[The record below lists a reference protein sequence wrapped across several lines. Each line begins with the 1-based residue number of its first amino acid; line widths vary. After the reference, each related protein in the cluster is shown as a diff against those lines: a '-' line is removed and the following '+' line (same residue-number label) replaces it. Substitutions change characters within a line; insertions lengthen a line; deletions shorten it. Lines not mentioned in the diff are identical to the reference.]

1 MIFNLVMSD
10 LTYFEK
16 QTIQRFLEMGNG
28 YVLDFSNRTLQEF
41 LAETLGVDIYSDK
54 YDYSSGSKANRIRGF
69 LQVESNYKSGLLLE
83 KFCEYWINQIHQG
96 DRNYDQSDEHRYK
109 ECLKIAERLKSGGPV
124 ENLDALEPNVDDQD
138 FSKLSKSIKDSIEK
152 NEPESA
158 LDRLHTFVVKYV
170 RGLCSKYEIDYE
182 QNHPLHSLFGSY
194 VKHLVNDNLIESDM
208 TERILK
214 SSISVLEAF
223 NDVRNNQSFAHDN
236 PILNYNES
244 ILIFNDVSNVI
255 KFIESIEAE
264 RKIEFDVSET
274 EDEFDDYL
282 PF

>member
-1 MIFNLVMSD
+1 MAD
-10 LTYFEK
+10 LTYFER
-16 QTIQRFLEMGNG
+16 QTLEKFLEMDGG

-41 LAETLGVDIYSDK
+41 LAETLKIDIYSKK
-54 YDYSSGSKANRIRGF
+54 YDYASGSKANRIRAF
-69 LQVESNYKSGLLLE
+69 LQIESNYNSGLLLE
-83 KFCEYWINQIHQG
+83 KLCEYWIIQIRNG
-96 DRNYDQSDEHRYK
+96 DRDYDQSDEHRHK
-109 ECLKIAERLKSGGPV
+109 ECLKIVDRLKSGGAV
-124 ENLDALEPNVDDQD
+124 ENLDALEPNIDDED
-138 FSKLSKSIKDSIEK
+138 FSKLSMSIKHSIEK

-158 LDRLHTFVVKYV
+158 LDRLHTFTVKYI
-170 RGLCSKYEIDYE
+170 RGLCSKHEIGYELS
-182 QNHPLHSLFGSY
+182 HPLHSLFGSY
-194 VKHLVNDNLIESDM
+194 VKHLVNENLIESEM

-223 NDVRNNQSFAHDN
+223 NHVRNNQSFAHDN

-264 RKIEFDVSET
+264 RKIEIDVSES
-274 EDEFDDYL
+274 EVELDDDL

>member
-1 MIFNLVMSD
+1 MSD

-16 QTIQRFLEMGNG
+16 QTIERFLEMDSG

-41 LAETLGVDIYSDK
+41 LAETLRIDIYSDK
-54 YDYSSGSKANRIRGF
+54 YDYGSGSKANRIRGF
-69 LQVESNYKSGLLLE
+69 LKVESNYNAGLLLE
-83 KFCEYWINQIHQG
+83 KLCEYWINQIHQG
-96 DRNYDQSDEHRYK
+96 IRDYDQSDEIRYK
-109 ECLKIAERLKSGGPV
+109 ECLKIVERLKSGGPV
-124 ENLDALEPNVDDQD
+124 ENLDALEPNVDDED

-170 RGLCSKYEIDYE
+170 RELCSKHEIKYE
-182 QNHPLHSLFGSY
+182 QSHPLHSLFGSY
-194 VKHLVNDNLIESDM
+194 VKHLVGENLIESDM

-264 RKIEFDVSET
+264 RKIEFDVTES
-274 EDEFDDYL
+274 EDEFDDDL

>member
-1 MIFNLVMSD
+1 MAK

-16 QTIQRFLEMGNG
+16 QTVERFLEMEYG
-28 YVLDFSNRTLQEF
+28 YVLDFSNRTLREF
-41 LAETLGVDIYSDK
+41 LAETLGIDIYSDK
-54 YDYSSGSKANRIRGF
+54 YDYGSGSKANRIRGF
-69 LQVESNYKSGLLLE
+69 LNVESNYNTGLLLE

-96 DRNYDQSDEHRYK
+96 DRDYDQSDELRYK
-109 ECLKIAERLKSGGPV
+109 ECLKISERLKSGGPV
-124 ENLDALEPNVDDQD
+124 ENLDALEPNVDDED

-170 RGLCSKYEIDYE
+170 RELCTKHEIDYE
-182 QNHPLHSLFGSY
+182 QNHPLHTLFGSY
-194 VKHLVNDNLIESDM
+194 VKHLVSENLIESDM

-223 NDVRNNQSFAHDN
+223 NNVRNNQSFAHDN

-264 RKIEFDVSET
+264 RKIELDVSESNDKF
-274 EDEFDDYL
+274 EDDL

>member
-1 MIFNLVMSD
+1 MAN

-16 QTIQRFLEMGNG
+16 QTVERFLEMGNG

-41 LAETLGVDIYSDK
+41 LAETLRIDIYSDK

-69 LQVESNYKSGLLLE
+69 LKVESNYNVGLLLE
-83 KFCEYWINQIHQG
+83 QFCEYWINQIHQG
-96 DRNYDQSDEHRYK
+96 DRNYDNSDEHRYK
-109 ECLKIAERLKSGGPV
+109 ECLKISERLKSGGPV
-124 ENLDALEPNVDDQD
+124 ENLDALEPNIDDED
-138 FSKLSKSIKDSIEK
+138 FSKLSKSIRDSIEK

-170 RGLCSKYEIDYE
+170 RELCSKHEIEYE
-182 QNHPLHSLFGSY
+182 QNHPLHHLFGSY
-194 VKHLVNDNLIESDM
+194 VKHLVRENLIESNM
-208 TERILK
+208 TKRILK

-223 NDVRNNQSFAHDN
+223 NDVRNKQSFAHDN

-255 KFIESIEAE
+255 KFIESIESE
-264 RKIEFDVSET
+264 RKIEFSVQESEKAV
-274 EDEFDDYL
+274 DDDL

>member
-1 MIFNLVMSD
+1 MAD
-10 LTYFEK
+10 LTYFER
-16 QTIQRFLEMGNG
+16 QTVERFLEMGDG

-41 LAETLGVDIYSDK
+41 LAETLKIDIYSEK
-54 YDYSSGSKANRIRGF
+54 YDYASGSKANRIRGF
-69 LQVESNYKSGLLLE
+69 FQVESNYNAGLLLE

-124 ENLDALEPNVDDQD
+124 ENLDALEPNVDDED

-170 RGLCSKYEIDYE
+170 RGLCSKHEIDYE

-194 VKHLVNDNLIESDM
+194 VKYLVNENLIESDM

-223 NDVRNNQSFAHDN
+223 NNVRNNQSFAHDN

-264 RKIEFDVSET
+264 RKIELDVSES
-274 EDEFDDYL
+274 EDEFDDDL

>member
-1 MIFNLVMSD
+1 MAN
-10 LTYFEK
+10 LTYFER
-16 QTIQRFLEMGNG
+16 QTVEKFLEMGGG

-41 LAETLGVDIYSDK
+41 LAETLKIDIYSEK
-54 YDYSSGSKANRIRGF
+54 YDYASGSKANRIRGF
-69 LQVESNYKSGLLLE
+69 LQVESNYNAGLLLE
-83 KFCEYWINQIHQG
+83 KFCEYWINQIHHG
-96 DRNYDQSDEHRYK
+96 ERDYDQSDEHRYK

-124 ENLDALEPNVDDQD
+124 ENLDALEPNFDDED

-158 LDRLHTFVVKYV
+158 LDRLHTFVVKYI
-170 RGLCSKYEIDYE
+170 RGLCSKHEIDYE
-182 QNHPLHSLFGSY
+182 SNHPLHSLFGSY
-194 VKHLVNDNLIESDM
+194 VKHLVNENLIESDM

-264 RKIEFDVSET
+264 RKIEFDVSES
-274 EDEFDDYL
+274 ENEFDDDL

>member
-1 MIFNLVMSD
+1 MAD

-16 QTIQRFLEMGNG
+16 QTIERFLEMGSG

-41 LAETLGVDIYSDK
+41 LAETLRIDIYRDK
-54 YDYSSGSKANRIRGF
+54 YDYGSGSKANRIRGF
-69 LQVESNYKSGLLLE
+69 LKVESNYNAGLLLE
-83 KFCEYWINQIHQG
+83 KFCEYWINQIHHG
-96 DRNYDQSDEHRYK
+96 DRGYDQSDEIRYK

-124 ENLDALEPNVDDQD
+124 ENLDALEPNVDDEY

-170 RGLCSKYEIDYE
+170 RELCSKHEIEYE

-194 VKHLVNDNLIESDM
+194 VKHLIGENLIESDM
-208 TERILK
+208 TERILR

-264 RKIEFDVSET
+264 RKLEFDVSES
-274 EDEFDDYL
+274 EDEFDDDL

>member
-1 MIFNLVMSD
+1 MAD
-10 LTYFEK
+10 LSYFEK
-16 QTIQRFLEMGNG
+16 KTIERFLEMGEG
-28 YVLDFSNRTLQEF
+28 YVLDFTNRSLQEF
-41 LAETLGVDIYSDK
+41 LAETLKIDIYSEK
-54 YDYSSGSKANRIRGF
+54 YDYASGSKANRIRGF
-69 LQVESNYKSGLLLE
+69 LQVESNYNAGLLLE
-83 KFCEYWINQIHQG
+83 KFCEYWINKIHLG
-96 DRNYDQSDEHRYK
+96 DRDYDQSDEHRYK
-109 ECLKIAERLKSGGPV
+109 ECLKFAERLKSGGPV
-124 ENLDALEPNVDDQD
+124 ENLDVLEPNVDDED
-138 FSKLSKSIKDSIEK
+138 FSKLSESIKDSIEK

-170 RGLCSKYEIDYE
+170 RGLCSKHGIDYK

-194 VKHLVNDNLIESDM
+194 VKHLVNENLIESDM

-264 RKIEFDVSET
+264 RKIEIDVSKS
-274 EDEFDDYL
+274 EDEFDDGL

>member
-1 MIFNLVMSD
+1 MAK

-16 QTIQRFLEMGNG
+16 QTVERFLEMEYG
-28 YVLDFSNRTLQEF
+28 YVLDFSNRTLREF
-41 LAETLGVDIYSDK
+41 LAETLGIDIYSDK
-54 YDYSSGSKANRIRGF
+54 YDYGSGSKANRIRGF
-69 LQVESNYKSGLLLE
+69 LNVESNYNTGLLLE

-96 DRNYDQSDEHRYK
+96 DRDYDQSDELRYK
-109 ECLKIAERLKSGGPV
+109 ECLKISERLKSGGPV
-124 ENLDALEPNVDDQD
+124 ENLDALEPNVDDED

-170 RGLCSKYEIDYE
+170 RELCTKHEIDYE

-194 VKHLVNDNLIESDM
+194 VKHLVSENLIESDM

-223 NDVRNNQSFAHDN
+223 NNVRNNQSFAHDN

-264 RKIEFDVSET
+264 RKIELDVSESNDKF
-274 EDEFDDYL
+274 EDDL